1 MFLLLSLDFS
11 TWEREYRLISWYKCS
26 YGVTVGKATEW
37 KVNQLLPVSTPYT
50 PLTGGGY
57 SHFLVYLSNIHKLSN
72 MFSSLLL
79 LIGEAY
85 VPTKRKQAS
94 AHTRPPFRV
103 GEVDRPSSVSENPT
117 WLKVCL
123 LARFLPLALCVL
135 CLEHWSCWARMSPD
149 HDPEYRR
156 SSPSF
161 SWFCCAIYLIMVI
174 SNF

>member
-26 YGVTVGKATEW
+26 YGVTVGKDIEW
-37 KVNQLLPVSTPYT
+37 KVNQLLPVSTPHT

-123 LARFLPLALCVL
+123 LARFLPLDFVSSVWSTGHAGPEWAQIMTLSTGGHLHHFHGSVVL
-135 CLEHWSCWARMSPD
+135 
-149 HDPEYRR
+149 
-156 SSPSF
+156 F
-161 SWFCCAIYLIMVI
+161 I
-174 SNF
+174 